1 MTIAARLIGAVPIG
15 GLGSAYPLMYT
26 VAVSGVVGCWK
37 RLIRNTRRTKP
48 PSPAVAVDDERQTW
62 PIPETTE
69 STRTGRNGMA
79 LPLGSRATACTS
91 AQSVG
96 WGWAWVVHS
105 NVVVWLRVEPHPG
118 ARAATRMT
126 SRKRKVMK
134 WTPRMSCYRGQS
146 QPNVPAVSRA

>member
-1 MTIAARLIGAVPIG
+1 MAGI
-15 GLGSAYPLMYT
+15 
-26 VAVSGVVGCWK
+26 
-37 RLIRNTRRTKP
+37 
-48 PSPAVAVDDERQTW
+48 
-62 PIPETTE
+62 TE

-79 LPLGSRATACTS
+79 LPLGSRATACTR

-126 SRKRKVMK
+126 SGKRNFMR
-134 WTPRMSCYRGQS
+134 WTPIGSCYRP
-146 QPNVPAVSRA
+146 QPAERPGGEQGIDRPVDG